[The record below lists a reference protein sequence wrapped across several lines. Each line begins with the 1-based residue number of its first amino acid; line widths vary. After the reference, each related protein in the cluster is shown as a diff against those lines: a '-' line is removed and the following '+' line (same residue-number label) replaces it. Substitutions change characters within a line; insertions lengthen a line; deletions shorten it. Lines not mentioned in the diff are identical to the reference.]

1 MLQPRW
7 KILTKE
13 HDLPPVRGEKRR
25 EKIIDLLLK
34 NRGLKIKSERET
46 FLHPSLDQLPKHP
59 SLLKGTLQSVHT
71 RIEKAIS
78 SKEKIVIYGDY
89 DVDGICSTGI
99 LWDFLYKKD
108 AQVTPY
114 IPHREGEGYGMN
126 KETITQF
133 ATDGVKLILTCDQ
146 GINAKKEVEYAK
158 SVGIDVIVTD
168 HHAVPKILPDAFAI
182 AHDSSLSGSGVAYLF
197 AREFGSDEN
206 IDLAALGTIADVL
219 PLVGVNRVLAK
230 FGLDELRKTKRPGLL
245 ALYDEAG
252 IKPEIMTT
260 YHISHVIAP
269 RLNAMGRLEHAMESL
284 RLLMTNDSDRAKR
297 LAMVVGRTNLQRQN
311 LMNEMYEQARVEAV
325 KFLEAPLQ
333 FIEGE
338 AWPQGIIGLVAG
350 KLVEEFYKPAIV
362 LSMQENE
369 VKGSARSIRGVNIV
383 EVIGKCEDLLIDYG
397 GHPMAAGFSLE
408 RRSVTLFRERL
419 VSLLTEQVGKEV
431 YQKEITIDC
440 ELTPQDVTLELIRD
454 VQELAPFGMGNPEPL
469 FVGKAFR
476 VGSVRLVGSDQTHL
490 KLTVDGKDAIG
501 FGLAREGNIP
511 EVGEKIDLVFS
522 LEKNEWN
529 GNSTAQ
535 LKLKDFKRSE
545 E

>member
-1 MLQPRW
+1 MLQPHW
-7 KILTKE
+7 KILTKAA
-13 HDLPPVRGEKRR
+13 DLPPERGEKRR

-34 NRGLKIKSERET
+34 NRGLKTKSERET
-46 FLHPSLDQLPKHP
+46 FLRPSLDQLPKHP
-59 SLLKGTLQSVHT
+59 TLLKGTLQAVHK

-78 SKEKIVIYGDY
+78 LKEKIVIYGDY

-99 LWDFLYKKD
+99 LWSFLYKKND
-108 AQVTPY
+108 QVIPY

-133 ATDGVKLILTCDQ
+133 AQDGVKLVLTCDQ
-146 GINAKKEVEYAK
+146 GINANKEVEYAT
-158 SVGIDVIVTD
+158 SLGIDVIVTD
-168 HHAVPKILPDAFAI
+168 HHAVPKKLPDAFAI

-230 FGLDELRKTKRPGLL
+230 FGLDELKKTKRPGLL
-245 ALYDEAG
+245 ALYEEAG
-252 IKPEIMTT
+252 IKPESLTT

-284 RLLMTNDSDRAKR
+284 RLLMTNDHDRAKR

-311 LMNEMYEQARVEAV
+311 LMNQMYEQAKVEAV

-383 EVIGKCEDLLIDYG
+383 EVISKCEDLLIDYG

-408 RRSVTLFRERL
+408 RRSVTLFRERM
-419 VSLLTEQVGKEV
+419 VSLLSEQVGKEAP
-431 YQKEITIDC
+431 QKEITIDC
-440 ELTPQDVTLELIRD
+440 ELTPQDVNLELIRD
-454 VQELAPFGMGNPEPL
+454 VNQLAPFGMGNPEPL
-469 FVGKAFR
+469 FVGKEFR

-511 EVGEKIDLVFS
+511 EVGDKIDLVFS

-535 LKLKDFKRSE
+535 LKLKDFRKSE